1 VAPAVRAGRTQ
12 YTPAMIP
19 KLTRRSAVAMATI
32 GVLAGCSGGGTG
44 PAGARRIPGEPGV
57 AEQEQAV
64 RDSTALLARYDA
76 VAAAHPSLAARLAP
90 LRAETARHVRAFGG
104 TPPAPSPTATPTPT
118 PSASRSPTP
127 SATATPSPSPTA
139 SSSAPGAPAVPRS
152 SAKALASLASAERA
166 LADRRAAVLL
176 DVPGGLARLMASVA
190 AAGAGHVVLLGSP
203 DGT

>member
-1 VAPAVRAGRTQ
+1 
-12 YTPAMIP
+12 MIP
-19 KLTRRSAVAMATI
+19 KLTRRSAVAMATV

-44 PAGARRIPGEPGV
+44 PAGARRIAGEPGV

-104 TPPAPSPTATPTPT
+104 TPPALSPAATPSPT
-118 PSASRSPTP
+118 PSASRSASPSPSPAP
-127 SATATPSPSPTA
+127 SATATATA
-139 SSSAPGAPAVPRS
+139 TTSSAPGAPAVPRS